1 VASPGE
7 RHAGGYEGGHDLAA
21 AIHHLTKDERLCAM
35 SDASSS
41 IKTLP
46 ARKDVRAGDT
56 WDLASLFH
64 SDDEWAGALETW
76 EERIVQFAPYAGTLG
91 TSPERLV
98 ECLVHD
104 LAFDREGERLGTYAQ
119 LRASEDTAAADAQR
133 MAGRF
138 QHVATRAGEAASFIR
153 PEIMAIDP
161 EMLAAWM
168 ELPAL
173 APYRLMLERLVRTR
187 PHVLSEPEEKLLAM
201 QGTFAGTAGM
211 VFRQLTDADLKF
223 GFVTTGGGEQIELSN
238 ATFTTLLHD
247 TAPEVRKTAF
257 QQFYAQYEGHA
268 NTLAA
273 ALSGSVE
280 RDIYAARVRGYP
292 SAVEAAL
299 FQDNVPLAVYD
310 QLIAAVRAHLPAVHR
325 YYRLR
330 QRALGL
336 SEIHHYDCYV
346 PLVPEL
352 ERRHTWDEAVDVIV
366 TALEPLGSE
375 YCTRMERGLRGRWCD
390 RYPNAGKRS
399 GAFSSGTYDS
409 DPYILMNF
417 QEDAIE
423 HVFTLAHEAG
433 HSMHT
438 RSSAEAQPYQYAGYT
453 IFVAEVAS
461 TFNEQLLT
469 RLLLQR
475 AETKQERAAIIARE
489 IDSIRGTIVRQT
501 MFAEFERRSH
511 ACAEKGEPLTLERC
525 RFIYRELLDAYF
537 GGDFAIDQ
545 ALEIECLRIPHFY
558 SAFYVYK
565 YATGLAAAITL
576 SKRVAENEPGAL
588 AAYHSFLKGGSSKW
602 PLDLLRDAG
611 VDLESP
617 EPVATALTRFGELVD
632 ELEGLL

>member
-1 VASPGE
+1 MTEIAV
-7 RHAGGYEGGHDLAA
+7 
-21 AIHHLTKDERLCAM
+21 
-35 SDASSS
+35 
-41 IKTLP
+41 KTLP
-46 ARKDVRAGDT
+46 ARKGVRAGDT
-56 WDLASLFH
+56 WDLASLFD
-64 SDDEWAGALETW
+64 SDRQW
-76 EERIVQFAPYAGTLG
+76 EEALQVWEDRIPQFAPYVGTLG
-91 TSPERLV
+91 QSPERLV

-104 LAFDREGERLGTYAQ
+104 LAFDREGDRLGTYAH
-119 LRASEDTAAADAQR
+119 LRGSEDTAAADAQR
-133 MAGRF
+133 MMCRF

-153 PEIMAIDP
+153 PEILAIDP
-161 EMLAAWM
+161 LTLGGWM
-168 ELPAL
+168 ALPVL

-201 QGTFAGTAGM
+201 QGTFAGTAGK

-223 GFVTTGGGEQIELSN
+223 GDVTTGKQERIELSN

-247 TAPEVRKTAF
+247 TVPAVRKLAF
-257 QQFYAQYEGHA
+257 HQFYAQYEAHA

-273 ALSGSVE
+273 TLSGSNE

-299 FQDNVPLAVYD
+299 FQDNVPLTVYD
-310 QLIAAVRAHLPAVHR
+310 QLIAAVRSHLPAVHR
-325 YYRLR
+325 YYGLR
-330 QRALGL
+330 RRVLGL

-366 TALEPLGSE
+366 TALQPLGSE

-390 RYPNAGKRS
+390 RYPNAGKQS

-417 QEDAIE
+417 QDDVIE

-438 RSSAEAQPYQYAGYT
+438 RYSADAQPYQYSSYT

-469 RLLLQR
+469 RLLLER
-475 AETKQERAAIIARE
+475 AASKQERAAILARE
-489 IDSIRGTIVRQT
+489 IDSIRATIVRQT

-511 ACAEKGEPLTLERC
+511 ASAEQGEPLTLERI

-537 GGDFAIDQ
+537 GPDFAIDKE
-545 ALEIECLRIPHFY
+545 LEIESLRIPHFY

-565 YATGLAAAITL
+565 YATGLSAAITL
-576 SKRVAENEPGAL
+576 AKRVAENEPGAL
-588 AAYHSFLKGGSSKW
+588 AAYLGFLKGGSSKW

-617 EPVATALTRFGELVD
+617 EPVATALARFSQLVD
-632 ELEGLL
+632 ELDGIL